1 MNSYVDFLV
10 EKKGAIALVT
20 LNRPEKG
27 NSWTQDTYLEMERI
41 QSEIHMDDE
50 IRVILF
56 TGAGEKFFCAG
67 ADLSLLSKLSSHFI
81 SLELHRFQGVNT
93 RWDRHIKPVIMVLNG
108 ITVGSG
114 LELALSGD
122 IRIASSKAT
131 FSINE
136 VRLGLNPDMGG
147 TQRLTR
153 VVGPSQAKR
162 LILTAETID
171 AQEALR
177 IGLVDRVVA
186 PDALM
191 DEALKM
197 AERIASMPPLAV
209 RFAKKAINLA
219 VDTPLEA
226 GLMYEEAASTFCM
239 GTEDKKE
246 AVASILEKRQPEFFG
261 R

>member
-1 MNSYVDFLV
+1 MTTYIDFIV
-10 EKKGAIALVT
+10 EKKGALALVT

-27 NSWTQDTYLEMERI
+27 NSWTKDTYLEMERI
-41 QSEIHMDDE
+41 QSDLHMDDDV
-50 IRVILF
+50 RVILF

-67 ADLSLLSKLSSHFI
+67 ADLSLLSSLNSHFI
-81 SLELHRFQGVNT
+81 SRELHHFQGVNT

-122 IRIASSKAT
+122 IRIASSKST

-162 LILTAETID
+162 LIFTAETID
-171 AQEALR
+171 AEEALR
-177 IGLVDRVVA
+177 IGLVDLVV
-186 PDALM
+186 PHESLM
-191 DEALKM
+191 QEALKM
-197 AERIASMPPLAV
+197 AERISSMPPLAV

-219 VDTPLEA
+219 VDSPLEV
-226 GLMYEEAASTFCM
+226 GLLYEEAASTFCM

-246 AVASILEKRQPEFFG
+246 AVASILEKRQPEFYG

>member
-1 MNSYVDFLV
+1 MSYENFIL
-10 EKKGAIALVT
+10 ERKGQIALVT

-27 NSWTQDTYLEMERI
+27 NSWTQETYLEME
-41 QSEIHMDDE
+41 QLQTELHKDDG
-50 IRVILF
+50 IRAIIF
-56 TGAGEKFFCAG
+56 TGAGNKFFCAG
-67 ADLSLLSKLSSHFI
+67 ADLMLLSELNSHWI
-81 SLELHRFQGVNT
+81 SLELAHFQAINT
-93 RWDRHIKPVIMVLNG
+93 RWDRHLKPIIMAING

-122 IRIASSKAT
+122 IRIASSEAT

-136 VRLGLNPDMGG
+136 VRLGLSPDMGG

-171 AQEALR
+171 AQEAAR
-177 IGLVDRVVA
+177 IGLVDRVVPA
-186 PDALM
+186 EDLIP
-191 DEALKM
+191 EALKM
-197 AERIASMPPLAV
+197 AERITQMPPLAV
-209 RFAKKAINLA
+209 RLAKKAINLA

-226 GLMYEEAASTFCM
+226 GLMFEEIASTFCI
-239 GTEDKKE
+239 GTNDKKE
-246 AVASILEKRQPEFFG
+246 AVQSILDKRPAEFYG

>member
-1 MNSYVDFLV
+1 MDSYVDFLV

-27 NSWTQDTYLEMERI
+27 NSWTKETYLEMERI
-41 QSEIHMDDE
+41 QYNLHMDDDV
-50 IRVILF
+50 RVILF

-67 ADLSLLSKLSSHFI
+67 ADLSLLSSLNSHFI
-81 SLELHRFQGVNT
+81 SRELYRFQGVNT
-93 RWDRHIKPVIMVLNG
+93 RWDRHIKPIIMVLNG

-122 IRIASSKAT
+122 IRLAASSAT

-136 VRLGLNPDMGG
+136 VRLGLSPDMGG

-153 VVGPSQAKR
+153 VVGASQAKR
-162 LILTAETID
+162 LILTAETIN

-177 IGLVDRVVA
+177 IGLVDLVF
-186 PDALM
+186 PPEDLM
-191 DEALKM
+191 AEALKM
-197 AERIASMPPLAV
+197 AERIANMPPLAV

-219 VDTPLEA
+219 MDTPLDV
-226 GLMYEEAASTFCM
+226 GLMYEEAASTYCM

-246 AVASILEKRQPEFFG
+246 AVASIIEKRQPEFFG

>member
-1 MNSYVDFLV
+1 MNYKDFTL
-10 EKKGAIALVT
+10 EIKDHIAIVT

-27 NSWTQDTYLEMERI
+27 NSWTMETYLEMEQLQMELHRN
-41 QSEIHMDDE
+41 DE
-50 IRVILF
+50 VRAIIF

-67 ADLSLLSKLSSHFI
+67 ADLSLLSQLNSHWI
-81 SLELHRFQGVNT
+81 SLELSHFQAINT
-93 RWDRHIKPVIMVLNG
+93 RWDRHIKPVIMAING

-122 IRIASSKAT
+122 IRIASSQAT

-162 LILTAETID
+162 LILTAETLD
-171 AQEALR
+171 AQEAAR
-177 IGLVDRVVA
+177 IGLVDLVVPA
-186 PDALM
+186 EDLIP
-191 DEALKM
+191 EALKM
-197 AERIASMPPLAV
+197 AGRIASMPPLAV

-226 GLMYEEAASTFCM
+226 GLMIEEISSTFCM

-246 AVASILEKRQPEFFG
+246 AVQSILDKRPPEFYG